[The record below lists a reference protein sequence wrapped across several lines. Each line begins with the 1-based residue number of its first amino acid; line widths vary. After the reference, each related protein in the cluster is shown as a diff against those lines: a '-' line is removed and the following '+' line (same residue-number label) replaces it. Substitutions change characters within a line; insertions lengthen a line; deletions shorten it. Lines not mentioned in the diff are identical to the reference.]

1 MSAYVPIV
9 QRSVVS
15 AHPMVKCAS
24 IQSDVTL
31 NKYFVST
38 HKKRTLSKSNISFAM
53 LDLLVACTEA
63 FNLFQAGDIIDVLQM
78 NQNGL
83 WRGRCRDR
91 VGTFKFINVELL
103 PTRRRKRSSS
113 RSLRYVR
120 CFCARF
126 LFKSMVLQKCLT
138 LISTCIQVMNFNSF
152 CFSEKCGRA
161 SLDHRGTLGR

>member
-1 MSAYVPIV
+1 MSRFWWGFKHVSHLFALKKTFWIHQKRCQENISRVVSAQVPIV
-9 QRSVVS
+9 QWSVVS
-15 AHPMVKCAS
+15 AH
-24 IQSDVTL
+24 TRWL
-31 NKYFVST
+31 NVHQFNLTWHWTNILWAHKYFVW
-38 HKKRTLSKSNISFAM
+38 M

-120 CFCARF
+120 CFCAGF
-126 LFKSMVLQKCLT
+126 LLKS
-138 LISTCIQVMNFNSF
+138 IWF
-152 CFSEKCGRA
+152 CKNIW
-161 SLDHRGTLGR
+161 H